1 MNETEIA
8 RYTGHATLT
17 MVRRYDKSKE
27 GTKVKEMFERL
38 KKEHP
43 EQILQMVGDNCKKVE
58 GDNTASELYKQIQ
71 QQAFLQL
78 KQQEE
83 NANLNTRIRRQAGII
98 AIEKHIADIS
108 NHSLSDLKE
117 LLEFG
122 MSYEEILKYYEERDR
137 INAITDADDISQ
149 IRNDFEEE

>member
-1 MNETEIA
+1 MRGFRFLI
-8 RYTGHATLT
+8 
-17 MVRRYDKSKE
+17 
-27 GTKVKEMFERL
+27 
-38 KKEHP
+38 
-43 EQILQMVGDNCKKVE
+43 ILQ
-58 GDNTASELYKQIQ
+58 L
-71 QQAFLQL
+71 
-78 KQQEE
+78 
-83 NANLNTRIRRQAGII
+83 
-98 AIEKHIADIS
+98 S